1 MGLVMLKFR
10 QGVDVRYLMR
20 HTAISHRLQG
30 GRHTWHVPKLDCY
43 ELFGIPTSATTKE
56 IKDAYR
62 ACAKKIHPDAVLDN
76 VDVHPNEAMVQLNL
90 CYEALIKRRREY
102 DAAKGVAPEPEF
114 CRYAFSGGRGPWSH
128 AAFYPYWPG
137 VEFEDASMYED
148 AQIAREYAR
157 YWHQFSWDGRAE
169 IVELLQAR
177 RKRKT
182 ALDNCK
188 SA

>member
-1 MGLVMLKFR
+1 MG
-10 QGVDVRYLMR
+10 
-20 HTAISHRLQG
+20 
-30 GRHTWHVPKLDCY
+30 
-43 ELFGIPTSATTKE
+43 FGIPTSATSKE

-62 ACAKKIHPDAVLDN
+62 ARAKKLHPDAVVDN
-76 VDVHPNEAMVQLNL
+76 ADVHPNEAMVSLNL

-102 DAAKGVAPEPEF
+102 DAAKGIAPESPEPEY
-114 CRYAFSGGRGPWSH
+114 CPYAFSGGRGPWSH
-128 AAFYPYWPG
+128 PAFYPYRPG

-148 AQIAREYAR
+148 ARVARDYAR

-177 RKRKT
+177 WKRKS
-182 ALDNCK
+182 AIDNCK